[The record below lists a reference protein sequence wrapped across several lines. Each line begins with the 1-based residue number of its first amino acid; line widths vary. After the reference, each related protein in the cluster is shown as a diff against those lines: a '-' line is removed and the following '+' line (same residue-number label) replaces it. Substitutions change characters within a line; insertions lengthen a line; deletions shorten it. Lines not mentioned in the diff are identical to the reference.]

1 MPRYITMSI
10 SRKFI
15 IRLVRECSLNKL
27 EQRRDSPY
35 SMSKLIIENI
45 CQDRCTVLFPTDK
58 PKLTASLVRHIFLGS
73 YTYICVYMR
82 PRKAPLATKRDAP
95 SATIQSARELPQ
107 DNFLR
112 IKSSFGE
119 THSEI

>member
-35 SMSKLIIENI
+35 SMSKLIIKNS
-45 CQDRCTVLFPTDK
+45 LFAKTDVQYYFQQTNQNS
-58 PKLTASLVRHIFLGS
+58 PHHW
-73 YTYICVYMR
+73 CV
-82 PRKAPLATKRDAP
+82 
-95 SATIQSARELPQ
+95 I
-107 DNFLR
+107 
-112 IKSSFGE
+112 SS
-119 THSEI
+119 